1 MAKAKKIENINKYF
15 EWYANWMNFNDST
28 VESILEGKYG
38 NPFLL
43 LSEWLEHIALSGDEA
58 VGKTVYYPVEQH
70 NNMELSFDCWLDG
83 VKIKKGVI
91 DSYNDGVV
99 IINNCSYYVGN
110 ERMFFED
117 EGCCIASI
125 TYDGAD
131 FLDFEIDGT
140 IIIPLGYSKDLIIID
155 N

>member
-1 MAKAKKIENINKYF
+1 MKIENINKYF

-28 VESILEGKYG
+28 VESIIEGKYG

-58 VGKTVYYPVEQH
+58 VGKTVYYPVEQG

-91 DSYNDGVV
+91 DSYNDGVAV
-99 IINNCSYYVGN
+99 INNCSYYVGN